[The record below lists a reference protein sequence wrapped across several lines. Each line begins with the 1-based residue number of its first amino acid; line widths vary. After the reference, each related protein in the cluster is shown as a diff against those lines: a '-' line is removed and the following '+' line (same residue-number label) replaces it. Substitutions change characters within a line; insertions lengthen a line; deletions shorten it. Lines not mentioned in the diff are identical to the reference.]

1 MKERQNTCLN
11 RMIAENHKLLVAVLK
26 ETSPES
32 AWLNLKIRPSKA
44 ALDRNLP
51 QADYAEYKLMIV
63 RQQQA
68 CGLWKALRY
77 SSRPQQQMR
86 IQKQLHSDP

>member
-11 RMIAENHKLLVAVLK
+11 RMIADNHQLLVAVLQ
-26 ETSPES
+26 ESSPKS
-32 AWLNLKIRPSKA
+32 PWLNLEIRPSKA

-63 RQQQA
+63 QQQQA
-68 CGLWKALRY
+68 CGLWKTLRY
-77 SSRPQQQMR
+77 SCRPQQQVR
-86 IQKQLHSDP
+86 IQKQLHSAP

>member
-1 MKERQNTCLN
+1 MEKRQNTRLN
-11 RMIAENHKLLVAVLK
+11 RMIAENHKLLIAVLK
-26 ETSPES
+26 QTSPES
-32 AWLNLKIRPSKA
+32 AWLNLKIRPPKA
-44 ALDRNLP
+44 TLDRNLP
-51 QADYAEYKLMIV
+51 QADYAEYKPMIV

-68 CGLWKALRY
+68 RGLRKTLRY